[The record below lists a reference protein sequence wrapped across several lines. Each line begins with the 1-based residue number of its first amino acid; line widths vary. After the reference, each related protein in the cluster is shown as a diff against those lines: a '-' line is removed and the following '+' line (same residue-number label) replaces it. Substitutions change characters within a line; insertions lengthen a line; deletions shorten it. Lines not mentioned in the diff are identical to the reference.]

1 MPILYMGNKNY
12 SSWSIRPWFFM
23 RQAGIDFECR
33 VLPMNLP
40 SFAEDVAR
48 ISPSRRVPVLDLGAG
63 HAGERD
69 VVWDSLA
76 IGETL
81 AELYP
86 DSGVW
91 PADAPDRRLARAAC
105 AEMHAGFGE
114 LRRVLT
120 CNARRVYPA
129 DAWRRYAGDVAAQAA
144 VLADVA
150 RVHELWDQLLTAS
163 SGPFLGGPT
172 FGYVDAFF
180 VPVVSRFRTYAMP
193 SPRAS
198 GAAYRARIEAL
209 PTWAEWMREAEAE
222 PHTIDK
228 YEYA

>member
-1 MPILYMGNKNY
+1 MPILFMGNKNY

-23 RQAGIDFECR
+23 RQAGIEFEER

-40 SFAEDVAR
+40 TFAADVAR
-48 ISPSRRVPVLDLGAG
+48 VSPSKRVPVLDLGPG
-63 HAGERD
+63 HAGQRD

-81 AELYP
+81 AELYA

-91 PADAPDRRLARAAC
+91 PADAHDRRLARSAC
-105 AEMHAGFGE
+105 AEMHSGFGE

-120 CNARRVYPA
+120 CNARRVYA
-129 DAWRRYAGDVAAQAA
+129 DGAWRSYAGDPAAQAA

-150 RVHELWDQLLTAS
+150 RVHELWDGLLHAS
-163 SGPFLGGPT
+163 GGPFLGGPT

-180 VPVVSRFRTYAMP
+180 APVVSRLRTYAVA
-193 SPRAS
+193 SPLES
-198 GAAYRARIEAL
+198 GVTYRTLIQGL
-209 PTWAEWMREAEAE
+209 PTWAQWMREAEAE